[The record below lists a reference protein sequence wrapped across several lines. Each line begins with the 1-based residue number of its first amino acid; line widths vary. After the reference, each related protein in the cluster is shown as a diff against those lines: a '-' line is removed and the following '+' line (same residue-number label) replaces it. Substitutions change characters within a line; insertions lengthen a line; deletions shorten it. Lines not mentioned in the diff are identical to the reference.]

1 MPPAIT
7 RILILLWHTP
17 EYFKIMV
24 ASAVYAAVHR
34 WWVQRKQRLLS
45 EASRGWPTHRGRVVA
60 VQAVRDGRDD
70 QRGGMWSGLLTY
82 SYIIDEVEIGEY
94 RQPFSSEAEADEWV
108 RALREKTVTVAVDP
122 ADKRRSIWVQD
133 EATAAKDAAVK
144 ASLEDRAVTLPGWL
158 EAVRLGALSVA
169 VVGTLICV
177 ALEAHELL
185 VVFGYAPASTGR
197 VSGYVPA
204 GAAMCFGIAA
214 YVFAKR
220 YPGSN
225 MDAIGS
231 RFQGPVINVFLKG
244 LGLVE
249 GTLLFWLWLRYSD
262 GNILTNT
269 LVSRVIFS
277 GVWGGLF
284 AGAAVTLWV
293 AGRRVPQ
300 THGLAPEGRGPVG
313 L

>member
-1 MPPAIT
+1 V
-7 RILILLWHTP
+7 
-17 EYFKIMV
+17 V

-122 ADKRRSIWVQD
+122 SDKRRSIWVQD
-133 EATAAKDAAVK
+133 EATAAKNAAVT
-144 ASLEDRAVTLPGWL
+144 ASLDDRAVMLPGWL
-158 EAVRLGALSVA
+158 EAVRLGTLAVA
-169 VVGTLICV
+169 VVGAIVCV
-177 ALEAHELL
+177 ALEARELL
-185 VVFGYAPASTGR
+185 SILGYAPAKTSH

-220 YPGSN
+220 YPGSS
-225 MDAIGS
+225 MATIGN

-244 LGLVE
+244 LGLLE
-249 GTLLFWLWLRYSD
+249 GSLLFWLWLRYSD
-262 GNILTNT
+262 GGVLTNA
-269 LVSRVIFS
+269 LASRVIFS

-284 AGAAVTLWV
+284 AGAAVALWI
-293 AGRRVPQ
+293 AGRRATQ
-300 THGLAPEGRGPVG
+300 THELAPESRGPVG